1 MEITLEEIQKK
12 FDSLPEDLKWAIMA
26 ANIDEKITAIGQA
39 HGLNIEQLGQLSLET
54 HMVTLGYTLPD
65 NFEASIKASLGLP
78 NDKTREIVE
87 EINTKI
93 LKEIKE
99 KLMSLSKN
107 TEETQEA
114 PVSTNSGEKTRPS
127 DEPTSDILQ
136 KENERKEYELK
147 KEEQNK
153 KIMES
158 IASKKLFGSFQTPTV
173 KTEYTLNNLSKNQGN
188 VGTSAN
194 QNVKIPLEATI
205 QPVSSVTKDTSPSYS
220 IKEDPYRVKPE

>member
-1 MEITLEEIQKK
+1 
-12 FDSLPEDLKWAIMA
+12 
-26 ANIDEKITAIGQA
+26 
-39 HGLNIEQLGQLSLET
+39 
-54 HMVTLGYTLPD
+54 
-65 NFEASIKASLGLP
+65 
-78 NDKTREIVE
+78 
-87 EINTKI
+87 
-93 LKEIKE
+93 
-99 KLMSLSKN
+99 MSLSKN

-205 QPVSSVTKDTSPSYS
+205 QPVSSVTKDTSPSYY